1 MLRVIGREAA
11 EGDRTLGELL
21 ARLHDES
28 PDIEAS
34 LIVSRD
40 GLMMAAHGTAH
51 AAEQVCAT
59 FAGLF
64 VSGAAAAGEIGH
76 EYLHEVVLRSGRGF
90 VVITD
95 AGEAALL
102 ITVAR
107 DEANLGLVILDSRR
121 AADTVRAAI

>member
-11 EGDRTLGELL
+11 EGDQSLREHL

-34 LIVSRD
+34 LVVSRD
-40 GLMMAAHGTAH
+40 GLMMAAQGTAQ

-64 VSGAAAAGEIGH
+64 VSGTVAAGEIGH
-76 EYLHEVVLRSGRGF
+76 ENLREVVLRSGRGF

-121 AADTVRAAI
+121 AAEKIRATI

>member
-11 EGDRTLGELL
+11 EGDQTLRELL

-34 LIVSRD
+34 LVVSRD

-64 VSGAAAAGEIGH
+64 VSGAAAVGEIGH
-76 EYLHEVVLRSGRGF
+76 ENLREAVLRSGRGF
-90 VVITD
+90 IVITD

-121 AADTVRAAI
+121 SADRIRAAI

>member
-1 MLRVIGREAA
+1 
-11 EGDRTLGELL
+11 
-21 ARLHDES
+21 
-28 PDIEAS
+28 
-34 LIVSRD
+34 
-40 GLMMAAHGTAH
+40 
-51 AAEQVCAT
+51 
-59 FAGLF
+59 
-64 VSGAAAAGEIGH
+64 
-76 EYLHEVVLRSGRGF
+76 